1 MTEPVPVGLD
11 EKLSNEALLAILAGC
26 EGATPGPYSI
36 NHGSENHHHCR
47 LFDGEGREVLRTEW
61 DKGLNAH
68 RNVAHFARL
77 DPGTVK
83 ALVTEL
89 LERRR
94 TPANEGGEA
103 GEWRYSI
110 NYGPEG
116 EENWANL
123 ITPEGQHVANIRTH
137 HARRIVAAL
146 TASPSSPVA
155 PEGVRVSYAKI
166 IEIVNDCSERMKR
179 SGESHRM
186 LAKWV
191 SEGINAALTPAAEQ
205 GETDMVL
212 WKHDAP
218 FITQVS
224 QPDGKKFVSV
234 AVRSFDALNEAHDL
248 IVNAFKEAGA
258 K

>member
-1 MTEPVPVGLD
+1 MTHKDGLSEPEAVKFLR
-11 EKLSNEALLAILAGC
+11 ETLTKRATSAEFNEWQARDI
-26 EGATPGPYSI
+26 
-36 NHGSENHHHCR
+36 
-47 LFDGEGREVLRTEW
+47 
-61 DKGLNAH
+61 
-68 RNVAHFARL
+68 VAYI
-77 DPGTVK
+77 DD
-83 ALVTEL
+83 LV
-89 LERRR
+89 RRR
-94 TPANEGGEA
+94 TPANERGEPVA
-103 GEWRYSI
+103 WRITFGDGSTWLRLTKAEVEEALAST
-110 NYGPEG
+110 NYDQVE
-116 EENWANL
+116 
-123 ITPEGQHVANIRTH
+123 VAP
-137 HARRIVAAL
+137 L
-146 TASPSSPVA
+146 YASPPSSPVA